1 MQKSFMIGVVLGA
14 AAMSAYE
21 MGNRAKN
28 QVECQKEK
36 IKKSLKNF
44 LTENNNFTS
53 KKKNRNNFA
62 VFCFNFV
69 SFCYFKKSSER
80 FSKMILSA

>member
-36 IKKSLKNF
+36 PQLFCGF
-44 LTENNNFTS
+44 L
-53 KKKNRNNFA
+53 
-62 VFCFNFV
+62 
-69 SFCYFKKSSER
+69 
-80 FSKMILSA
+80 L

>member
-21 MGNRAKN
+21 MGNRAKTKSN
-28 QVECQKEK
+28 VRKK
-36 IKKSLKNF
+36 RSRKSLKNF

-53 KKKNRNNFA
+53 KRKTAIILRFFA
-62 VFCFNFV
+62 LILFLFV
-69 SFCYFKKSSER
+69 I
-80 FSKMILSA
+80 SKGQAKDSRK

>member
-36 IKKSLKNF
+36 IKKKLEKF

-53 KKKNRNNFA
+53 KKKNRNYFA
-62 VFCFNFV
+62 VFALISFIFV
-69 SFCYFKKSSER
+69 I
-80 FSKMILSA
+80 SKGQAKDSRK

>member
-36 IKKSLKNF
+36 IKKKLEKLLCKLKE
-44 LTENNNFTS
+44 T
-53 KKKNRNNFA
+53 
-62 VFCFNFV
+62 CFSV
-69 SFCYFKKSSER
+69 REK
-80 FSKMILSA
+80 

>member
-1 MQKSFMIGVVLGA
+1 MKIHRPLIKPCSSLILNTEVDMQKSFMIGVVLGA

-36 IKKSLKNF
+36 IKKKLEKF
-44 LTENNNFTS
+44 FD
-53 KKKNRNNFA
+53 
-62 VFCFNFV
+62 
-69 SFCYFKKSSER
+69 
-80 FSKMILSA
+80 

>member
-14 AAMSAYE
+14 AAMNAYE

-36 IKKSLKNF
+36 IKKKLEKIF
-44 LTENNNFTS
+44 D
-53 KKKNRNNFA
+53 
-62 VFCFNFV
+62 
-69 SFCYFKKSSER
+69 
-80 FSKMILSA
+80 

>member
-28 QVECQKEK
+28 QVECMFVDR
-36 IKKSLKNF
+36 KS
-44 LTENNNFTS
+44 
-53 KKKNRNNFA
+53 
-62 VFCFNFV
+62 VV
-69 SFCYFKKSSER
+69 
-80 FSKMILSA
+80 

>member
-1 MQKSFMIGVVLGA
+1 MKIYRPLIKSCSPLILNTEVRYAKSFMIGVVLGA

-36 IKKSLKNF
+36 IKKKLEKLF
-44 LTENNNFTS
+44 D
-53 KKKNRNNFA
+53 
-62 VFCFNFV
+62 
-69 SFCYFKKSSER
+69 
-80 FSKMILSA
+80 

>member
-14 AAMSAYE
+14 AATSAYE

-36 IKKSLKNF
+36 IKKKLEKIF
-44 LTENNNFTS
+44 D
-53 KKKNRNNFA
+53 
-62 VFCFNFV
+62 
-69 SFCYFKKSSER
+69 
-80 FSKMILSA
+80 

>member
-36 IKKSLKNF
+36 IKKKL
-44 LTENNNFTS
+44 E
-53 KKKNRNNFA
+53 NFA
-62 VFCFNFV
+62 VFCYKFV
-69 SFCYFKKSSER
+69 YFCYFKRSSER

>member
-28 QVECQKEK
+28 QVEC
-36 IKKSLKNF
+36 
-44 LTENNNFTS
+44 
-53 KKKNRNNFA
+53 
-62 VFCFNFV
+62 
-69 SFCYFKKSSER
+69 YFKKEKPQL
-80 FSKMILSA
+80 FCGFLL

>member
-14 AAMSAYE
+14 AAMNAYE

-36 IKKSLKNF
+36 IKKKLEKF
-44 LTENNNFTS
+44 FD
-53 KKKNRNNFA
+53 
-62 VFCFNFV
+62 
-69 SFCYFKKSSER
+69 
-80 FSKMILSA
+80 

>member
-28 QVECQKEK
+28 QVEFQKEK
-36 IKKSLKNF
+36 IKKKLEKF
-44 LTENNNFTS
+44 FD
-53 KKKNRNNFA
+53 
-62 VFCFNFV
+62 
-69 SFCYFKKSSER
+69 
-80 FSKMILSA
+80 

>member
-21 MGNRAKN
+21 MGNLAKN

-36 IKKSLKNF
+36 IKKKLEKIF
-44 LTENNNFTS
+44 D
-53 KKKNRNNFA
+53 
-62 VFCFNFV
+62 
-69 SFCYFKKSSER
+69 
-80 FSKMILSA
+80 